1 MDNVQRASPAGAIR
15 PVVTKWMPPV
25 KAESVS
31 FFTIFAVGFVLF
43 AAIAL
48 VGVLLGAQWRAWL
61 PGAEG
66 VKSMTGGVKAAV
78 YTFMSHLQ

>member
-1 MDNVQRASPAGAIR
+1 MANSQHMHTEKTGGTQSL
-15 PVVTKWMPPV
+15 
-25 KAESVS
+25 S
-31 FFTIFAVGFVLF
+31 FITIFTVGFVLF
-43 AAIAL
+43 AAIA
-48 VGVLLGAQWRAWL
+48 VVAQTLGWNWRSWL

>member
-1 MDNVQRASPAGAIR
+1 MDNVQRAAPAAGAVR
-15 PVVTKWMPPV
+15 PMGRWTPTV
-25 KAESVS
+25 KADSAS

-48 VGVLLGAQWRAWL
+48 VGVLLGAQWRSWL

>member
-1 MDNVQRASPAGAIR
+1 MANLQHPLPPRMAE
-15 PVVTKWMPPV
+15 TK
-25 KAESVS
+25 SLS
-31 FFTIFAVGFVLF
+31 FFTIFTVGFVAF
-43 AAIAL
+43 AAIA
-48 VGVLLGAQWRAWL
+48 VVAQLLGWHWRSWL

>member
-1 MDNVQRASPAGAIR
+1 MANSQHVHPSRDSG
-15 PVVTKWMPPV
+15 TH
-25 KAESVS
+25 SLS
-31 FFTIFAVGFVLF
+31 FTTIFAVGFVLF
-43 AAIAL
+43 AAIA
-48 VGVLLGAQWRAWL
+48 VVAQMLGWNWRSWM

>member
-1 MDNVQRASPAGAIR
+1 MAE
-15 PVVTKWMPPV
+15 TK
-25 KAESVS
+25 SLS
-31 FFTIFAVGFVLF
+31 FFTIFTVGFVAF
-43 AAIAL
+43 AAIA
-48 VGVLLGAQWRAWL
+48 VVAQLLGWHWRSWL